1 MTKLQ
6 AFVLH
11 QQLTLRRHTSC
22 FAAARAWCHATS
34 SSMSTPNAPFDD
46 LSDRKKTTS
55 DDEDDEVEV
64 VGFLPGTR
72 QEKLGKQP
80 ASRPSQTTALVARKV
95 KEHEEGAAK
104 WKLLQLKDDDCETK
118 RQLVARTRQELD
130 GMAVERASQEYLLD
144 NLDKQLSAKARER
157 FALEQ
162 QLMAIKSEVEALE
175 QQQKT
180 RRHRDDLVS
189 MTQAAAAKKKV
200 F

>member
-1 MTKLQ
+1 
-6 AFVLH
+6 
-11 QQLTLRRHTSC
+11 
-22 FAAARAWCHATS
+22 
-34 SSMSTPNAPFDD
+34 
-46 LSDRKKTTS
+46 
-55 DDEDDEVEV
+55 
-64 VGFLPGTR
+64 
-72 QEKLGKQP
+72 
-80 ASRPSQTTALVARKV
+80 LVARKV